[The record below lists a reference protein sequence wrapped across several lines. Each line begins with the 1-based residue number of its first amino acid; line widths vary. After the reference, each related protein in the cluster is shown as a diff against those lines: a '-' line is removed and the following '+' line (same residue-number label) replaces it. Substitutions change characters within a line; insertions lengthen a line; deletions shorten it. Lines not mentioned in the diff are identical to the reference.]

1 MLFFFTSLELC
12 LHRMESRFDV
22 VGLVDT
28 LKADS
33 SDNTDSR
40 RIDIFQ
46 INDVVYIITPSK
58 IQINTNEIDLVKA

>member
-1 MLFFFTSLELC
+1 
-12 LHRMESRFDV
+12 MESRFDV